1 VRVAQLDVARGA
13 SPATPARGARRA
25 TVPPAWVSWASPI
38 VFVVLWELLSRTNVV
53 DRRIIAPPTQ
63 IVATLVIMVQQEG
76 FLAQIGATL
85 LRYLSGLVIGVVPGV
100 AIGLTMGLFAWPRAI
115 LQPLVNMLYPLPH
128 IALFPIVLILV
139 GQNEKSNLIM
149 VALGPFF
156 TMLIVSA
163 RAVRNIDPIYLDVAR
178 SFETRVSDLYARI
191 VFPAALPTIAAGF
204 RIAVGLALVSTIA
217 VEFLVADNGIGH
229 VIWNSW
235 QILSLSRS
243 VAGLAVTGVI
253 GLVSFL
259 AFGWLER
266 RILPWEKP
274 A

>member
-1 VRVAQLDVARGA
+1 
-13 SPATPARGARRA
+13 
-25 TVPPAWVSWASPI
+25 VSWASPI
-38 VFVVLWELLSRTNVV
+38 VFVLLWEVLSRTNIL
-53 DRRIIAPPTQ
+53 DSRIVAPPTK
-63 IVATLVIMVQQEG
+63 IIATLVTMTTQEG
-76 FLAQIGATL
+76 FLGEVGATL
-85 LRYLSGLVIGVVPGV
+85 VRYVSGLLLGAIPGV
-100 AIGLTMGLFAWPRAI
+100 LIGLTMGLFAWPRAI
-115 LQPLVNMLYPLPH
+115 LQPLVNLLYPLPH

-139 GQNEKSNLIM
+139 GQNERSNLIM

-163 RAVRNIDPIYLDVAR
+163 TAVKNIDPIYRDVAT
-178 SFETRVSDLYARI
+178 SFETNVRDLYTRI
-191 VFPAALPTIAAGF
+191 VFPAALPTIAAGV
-204 RIAVGLALVSTIA
+204 RIALGLALVSTIA

-253 GLVSFL
+253 GLASFL

-266 RILPWEKP
+266 RILPWETP

>member
-1 VRVAQLDVARGA
+1 MAGVDVAPRDPRPRTSGM
-13 SPATPARGARRA
+13 RRRNA
-25 TVPPAWVSWASPI
+25 PPAWVSWASP
-38 VFVVLWELLSRTNVV
+38 VAFVLLWELLSRTNIL
-53 DRRIIAPPTQ
+53 DSRIVAPPTK
-63 IVATLVIMVQQEG
+63 IFATLVTMTTHEG
-76 FLAQIGATL
+76 FLGEASATIV
-85 LRYLSGLVIGVVPGV
+85 RYLSGLFLGAIPGV
-100 AIGLTMGLFAWPRAI
+100 LIGLTMGLFAWPRAI

-139 GQNEKSNLIM
+139 GQNERSNLIM

-156 TMLIVSA
+156 TMLIVSTTG
-163 RAVRNIDPIYLDVAR
+163 VRNIDPIYRDVAT
-178 SFETRVSDLYARI
+178 SFETNVRDLYARV

-204 RIAVGLALVSTIA
+204 RIALGLALVSTIA

-253 GLVSFL
+253 GLASFL
-259 AFGWLER
+259 AFGWIER

-274 A
+274 V